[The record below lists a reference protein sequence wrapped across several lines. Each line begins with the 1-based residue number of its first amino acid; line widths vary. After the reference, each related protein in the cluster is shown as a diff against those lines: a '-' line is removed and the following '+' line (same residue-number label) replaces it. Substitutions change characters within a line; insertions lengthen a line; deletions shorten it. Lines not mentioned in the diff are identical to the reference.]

1 VASGIIDKKLKDGW
15 NLIDENSKRQKNIE
29 KLTKKYQ
36 TEELIELINN
46 VVILNFEKD
55 LIPELREIR
64 LLLENDPNLN
74 VAPYLEKLVNP
85 EAAKKPEET
94 AREMLGAFRKEL
106 IVARDLIQKEAK
118 PENEIQEEIAKIDKA
133 LRDIVKYIPY

>member
-1 VASGIIDKKLKDGW
+1 
-15 NLIDENSKRQKNIE
+15 
-29 KLTKKYQ
+29 
-36 TEELIELINN
+36 
-46 VVILNFEKD
+46 
-55 LIPELREIR
+55 
-64 LLLENDPNLN
+64 NLN

-85 EAAKKPEET
+85 ETAKKPLET

-133 LRDIVKYIPY
+133 LRDIAKHIPY